1 MNDEFLYDIVILD
14 AIVLE
19 AFVAAIAKNT
29 LSVNNI
35 RSIDH
40 YAKSKVKLA
49 TGNYYYYEGWFFIT
63 TIGSISSHYFSAV
76 HGSSRFY
83 DRAGHVAINWKRI
96 WCIY

>member
-1 MNDEFLYDIVILD
+1 MNDEFLCDIVILD

-19 AFVAAIAKNT
+19 AFVAQLLAKNT

-49 TGNYYYYEGWFFIT
+49 MGNNNYY
-63 TIGSISSHYFSAV
+63 
-76 HGSSRFY
+76 
-83 DRAGHVAINWKRI
+83 
-96 WCIY
+96 